1 MDLIDSL
8 DRTQN
13 TISVLRLSLEP
24 SYSRSPRSCVEK
36 SGIMGIFNVIF
47 IPRPISISYN

>member
-8 DRTQN
+8 AGNQN
-13 TISVLRLSLEP
+13 ITSVVRLSLEP

-36 SGIMGIFNVIF
+36 SEIMGIFDVIF
-47 IPRPISISYN
+47 IPLPIYISYN